1 MKKENL
7 QKLVLSAM
15 FFALGLVLPFLTGQI
30 REIGNMLLPMHIP
43 VLLCGLICGWKYGAV
58 VGFFVPLVR
67 SLVFGMPVLYPN
79 AVGMAFELLAYGLL
93 AGLLI
98 HKAQTYSVKS
108 LYLTLLTTAV
118 SGRIVWG
125 IAQIIMLGFG
135 DEGFTF
141 AIFLSKGFINAIP
154 GLILQFT
161 LIPVIILVLK
171 RTNLIPLKNTK

>member
-30 REIGNMLLPMHIP
+30 REIGNMLLPMHLP
-43 VLLCGLICGWKYGAV
+43 VLLCGLICGWKYGGV

-67 SLVFGMPVLYPN
+67 SLIFGMPVLYPN
-79 AVGMAFELLAYGLL
+79 AVGMAFELLTYGLL
-93 AGLLI
+93 TGLLFQ
-98 HKAQTYSVKS
+98 KAEVQSAKR
-108 LYLTLLTTAV
+108 LFAALLTAVV

-125 IAQIIMLGFG
+125 IARTVMLGLS
-135 DEGFTF
+135 DESFTF
-141 AIFLSKGFINAIP
+141 AMFIANGITNAIP

-161 LIPVIILVLK
+161 LIPAIILVLK
-171 RTNLIPLKNTK
+171 KAKLIPLKG